1 MKKNIPAI
9 LYVILVFLLLFQ
21 KNATMFWVAVIG
33 LTGFGFYNLA
43 IEFRS
48 KKVAIDNVMVIAVL
62 IIPILV
68 LGFIRYN
75 DKQADRMFEIYRDKM
90 GCEIDNSYQ
99 DEDVITYI
107 CENGELIDIKTFKS
121 ENNL

>member
-1 MKKNIPAI
+1 
-9 LYVILVFLLLFQ
+9 
-21 KNATMFWVAVIG
+21 MFWVAVVG
-33 LTGFGFYNLA
+33 LSGIGFYNLA

-48 KKVAIDNVMVIAVL
+48 KKVAIDKVMVIAVL

-107 CENGELIDIKTFKS
+107 CDNGELIDIKTFKS